1 MLFFRKNK
9 GIFSTLSEKVEAWQ
23 VSQEVRIGFL
33 FPATILLA
41 AAFWFFQDNLF
52 TILNVSLWLAGMIFF
67 ILAVWEKPQAAHKRK
82 IKATPFLVLIILVA
96 LLSIFFRVYELQ
108 VVPSEMFSDHAEK
121 LLDVADVLDGKTSIF
136 FTRNTG
142 REPLQFYLT
151 AAIIKIFNT
160 GISFLSL
167 KIGTVLAGLLT
178 LPFIYLIGKELGG
191 KWVGLAALFF
201 AGVGYWPNVISRVAL
216 RYAFY
221 PLFTSATLYFLI
233 KGLRTRNR
241 NDFLLA
247 GLLLPDDRLTLPRI
261 LGLLIGF
268 AGVVVLVSDQISG
281 GVSQLWGVAA
291 MLAAVFLYA
300 VSAITARKSGAHMH
314 PGVQAFGQSLFAFLI
329 MLPTAAVVEAP
340 LTLPRLPLTW
350 VAVVWLGVLGS
361 FIASMLYLTLIQ
373 DVGPTRA
380 MLTTYLFPL
389 IGAALGAIFLH
400 EQQGWQLWVGAVL
413 ILSGIGLVNQ
423 VRRHPPAM
431 EAI

>member
-1 MLFFRKNK
+1 LRSKDWIRF
-9 GIFSTLSEKVEAWQ
+9 ILA
-23 VSQEVRIGFL
+23 
-33 FPATILLA
+33 ATIWGTSFLWIKIGVRELGPFTLVLLRVSFALLA
-41 AAFWFFQDNLF
+41 TFIFVFWKRLA
-52 TILNVSLWLAGMIFF
+52 IPRSSLWLLPVLG
-67 ILAVWEKPQAAHKRK
+67 LLNVAV
-82 IKATPFLVLIILVA
+82 PFVLI
-96 LLSIFFRVYELQ
+96 SW
-108 VVPSEMFSDHAEK
+108 AEVHI
-121 LLDVADVLDGKTSIF
+121 DS
-136 FTRNTG
+136 
-142 REPLQFYLT
+142 
-151 AAIIKIFNT
+151 
-160 GISFLSL
+160 
-167 KIGTVLAGLLT
+167 
-178 LPFIYLIGKELGG
+178 
-191 KWVGLAALFF
+191 GLASVLNSTA
-201 AGVGYWPNVISRVAL
+201 
-216 RYAFY
+216 
-221 PLFTSATLYFLI
+221 PLFTA
-233 KGLRTRNR
+233 
-241 NDFLLA
+241 LLA

-389 IGAALGAIFLH
+389 IGSALGAIFLH